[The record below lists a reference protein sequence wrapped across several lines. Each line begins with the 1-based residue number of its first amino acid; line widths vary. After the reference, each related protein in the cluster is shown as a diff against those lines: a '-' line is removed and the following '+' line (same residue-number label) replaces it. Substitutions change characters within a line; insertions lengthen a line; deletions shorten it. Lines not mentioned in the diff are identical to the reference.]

1 MAHMWEVHEA
11 RDRVHADPFRGLLA
25 DPRALHLADLGRFG
39 GAGGGI
45 HGGARGAA
53 KRPLPA
59 PDELMA
65 PEAGL
70 HRGNAGLTR
79 DRDRRMTEEA
89 RHPVL
94 PGVDVVPEE
103 DRLAGT
109 IQVSRVA
116 DDGSVLG

>member
-1 MAHMWEVHEA
+1 
-11 RDRVHADPFRGLLA
+11 
-25 DPRALHLADLGRFG
+25 
-39 GAGGGI
+39 
-45 HGGARGAA
+45 
-53 KRPLPA
+53 
-59 PDELMA
+59 MA

-79 DRDRRMTEEA
+79 DRDRRMTVEA
-89 RHPVL
+89 RNPVL

-116 DDGSVLG
+116 DDGSVLGGRGLTGLRRSGKSDCQSDADPGRDPTTPLRHQ

>member
-1 MAHMWEVHEA
+1 MRCSVGSGPMPEA
-11 RDRVHADPFRGLLA
+11 E
-25 DPRALHLADLGRFG
+25 G
-39 GAGGGI
+39 GA
-45 HGGARGAA
+45 APPPVAPDTLR
-53 KRPLPA
+53 KRRRATRPA

-79 DRDRRMTEEA
+79 DRDRRMTVEA
-89 RHPVL
+89 RNPVL